1 MGQYF
6 NWITSG
12 PQTKIIKQKLSNQ
25 KYISLNNIYMNK
37 TKKSKNYITIIKYP
51 YNEYLQTIITIRIQ
65 LGWVKREESKNFARL
80 CISFHKLCKVRHGL
94 LQIATGITKCDTA
107 YYKLP
112 WYLCMIYFKFL
123 KHISNH
129 FRFQL

>member
-1 MGQYF
+1 
-6 NWITSG
+6 
-12 PQTKIIKQKLSNQ
+12 
-25 KYISLNNIYMNK
+25 MNK

-65 LGWVKREESKNFARL
+65 LGWVKREEGKILHRL
-80 CISFHKLCKVRHGL
+80 FIDFHKLCKVRHGL

-112 WYLCMIYFKFL
+112 WYLCMIYFKVL

-129 FRFQL
+129 FKFQL